1 MYFFSLTTHYKVS
14 SFIVKIKVKIET
26 CPSIANHL
34 FSCFNAT
41 NLTIK
46 FKIANN
52 KQKLS
57 KLLSNSYFSFISILK
72 NQQIN
77 CFIAYN

>member
-1 MYFFSLTTHYKVS
+1 MYFLVLTTHKVS
-14 SFIVKIKVKIET
+14 ALIVKIKVKIET
-26 CPSIANHL
+26 CPSIENHL

-52 KQKLS
+52 MQKVS
-57 KLLSNSYFSFISILK
+57 KLLSNS
-72 NQQIN
+72 
-77 CFIAYN
+77 